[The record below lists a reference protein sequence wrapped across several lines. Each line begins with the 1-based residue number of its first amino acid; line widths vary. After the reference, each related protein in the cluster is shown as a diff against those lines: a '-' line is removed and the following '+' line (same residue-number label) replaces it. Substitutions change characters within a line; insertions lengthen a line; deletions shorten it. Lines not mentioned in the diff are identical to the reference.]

1 MHERLPVLVL
11 GGTGRT
17 GGRVLRQLLARGI
30 EVRALVRSAAR
41 LPPGVTGHPG
51 LTFVEAEL
59 LSLGETELQEHVRG
73 AGAIV
78 SCLGHT
84 ISLKGVFGPPR
95 DLVTR
100 ALARL
105 CGAVEGVRP
114 AQPIKVVLMSSVS
127 VNRPRGLDARR
138 GPLERAF
145 LWAIRRLVPP
155 ANDNQCAADFLV
167 QRLGTNHAFIEWV
180 AVRPD
185 TLVEGDVSEYAVH
198 EAITHSVFSPGRTNM
213 ANVAHFMCELVTTP
227 ETWAAW
233 RGKLPVITNVGTR
246 SD

>member
-1 MHERLPVLVL
+1 MTERRSVLLV

-30 EVRALVRSAAR
+30 PVRAIVRSAAR
-41 LPPGVTGHPG
+41 LPSGVTGHAL
-51 LTFVEAEL
+51 LTVVEADVLSLAEAEL
-59 LSLGETELQEHVRG
+59 QRQVRG
-73 AGAIV
+73 VGAIV

-84 ISLKGVFGPPR
+84 ISVKGVFGPPR

-105 CGAVEGVRP
+105 CRAVEAVRP
-114 AQPIKVVLMSSVS
+114 AEPIKVVLMSSVS
-127 VNRPRGLDARR
+127 VSRPRGLDPRR

-145 LWAIRRLVPP
+145 LWALCRLVPA
-155 ANDNQCAADFLV
+155 ANDNQRAADFLT
-167 QRLGTNHAFIEWV
+167 QTIDPGHAFIEWV

-185 TLVEGDVSEYAVH
+185 TLVDGDVSEYTVH
-198 EAITHSVFSPGRTNM
+198 EAITHGLLSPGHTSM
-213 ANVAHFMCELVTTP
+213 ANVAHLMCELVTNP
-227 ETWAAW
+227 EIWAAW
-233 RGKLPVITNVGTR
+233 RFKLPVITDGGAR